1 MNFLLI
7 EITVIIIAVLIIV
20 SMVTH
25 HCIWKE
31 VSKYSK
37 FRYKK

>member
-1 MNFLLI
+1 MNSIFI
-7 EITVIIIAVLIIV
+7 VMTIIIIAVLIV
-20 SMVTH
+20 AAMVAH